1 MSMETISIIVDEE
14 KAQAIKQILRAFEI
28 EFHVEKT
35 DDYNPQFVEKIQKR
49 IESAQKN
56 QSLEIEPNNL
66 WGSIGF

>member
-14 KAQAIKQILRAFEI
+14 KAKAIKQILRAFEI
-28 EFHVEKT
+28 EFHAEKT

-49 IESAQKN
+49 IESVQKN

-66 WGSIGF
+66 WGSIGL